1 MSWYLKLPLRI
12 KLLLSFISIIVL
24 TIIIT
29 VAAVNSMRD
38 SQNVAE
44 YIRWTLEER
53 SSRIAQTSSDMINLQ
68 HQGDI
73 FMETIYNAHSKG
85 TTPPRGFDQPVNEA
99 LVELASSAEQLQAS
113 RFPEEIGFI
122 KDSVRQIQERYQTLV
137 QPLLS
142 DGKYFEA
149 AEAFQ
154 RNIPEF
160 FSPVYTRLD
169 KVRNIQTQEVI
180 DQSRVLTNTTPMYV
194 VIGIA
199 IFSLV
204 LSMAIAFYSASYIN
218 HALSITIKNIGYL
231 EKSDFTHNASSKYQD
246 EFGNLTTSVENLR
259 QQLTKVIRSIIESAD
274 HVNEVMKDAQQ
285 SIVRLNK
292 NANSS
297 ENRAISIAAATD
309 QMVSTTQDI
318 AQNCD
323 VAATL
328 ARKTSS
334 KTAEGKSQAQ
344 QSINMIFQQVEQ
356 TKANS
361 QQIEAMINQSRSIG
375 SIVNTIDEIAAQTNL
390 LALNAAIEAARA
402 GEAGRGFAV
411 VADEVRALAT
421 RTGSSTNEITQKIS
435 LIESDANK
443 ASATMDQSVAGISAL
458 ADDTSVLEHVLN
470 DIFEQVENVTSQITQ
485 IATAAEE
492 QTTATHEISTNMQE
506 LTNSSRE
513 VAQIAS
519 ETQES
524 VNVTSKEIANLVS
537 LMNNFKL

>member
-1 MSWYLKLPLRI
+1 
-12 KLLLSFISIIVL
+12 
-24 TIIIT
+24 
-29 VAAVNSMRD
+29 
-38 SQNVAE
+38 
-44 YIRWTLEER
+44 
-53 SSRIAQTSSDMINLQ
+53 
-68 HQGDI
+68 
-73 FMETIYNAHSKG
+73 
-85 TTPPRGFDQPVNEA
+85 
-99 LVELASSAEQLQAS
+99 
-113 RFPEEIGFI
+113 
-122 KDSVRQIQERYQTLV
+122 
-137 QPLLS
+137 
-142 DGKYFEA
+142 
-149 AEAFQ
+149 
-154 RNIPEF
+154 
-160 FSPVYTRLD
+160 
-169 KVRNIQTQEVI
+169 
-180 DQSRVLTNTTPMYV
+180 
-194 VIGIA
+194 
-199 IFSLV
+199 
-204 LSMAIAFYSASYIN
+204 
-218 HALSITIKNIGYL
+218 
-231 EKSDFTHNASSKYQD
+231 
-246 EFGNLTTSVENLR
+246 
-259 QQLTKVIRSIIESAD
+259 
-274 HVNEVMKDAQQ
+274 
-285 SIVRLNK
+285 
-292 NANSS
+292 
-297 ENRAISIAAATD
+297 
-309 QMVSTTQDI
+309 
-318 AQNCD
+318 
-323 VAATL
+323 
-328 ARKTSS
+328 
-334 KTAEGKSQAQ
+334 
-344 QSINMIFQQVEQ
+344 MIFQQVEQ